1 MQRNYTAEGERRPG
15 FFSHA
20 VAARIIEGNGR
31 RPDAGAPLADAAIL
45 PRPGDF
51 SLPSQ
56 ALARFSPCFLMS
68 VDQKVAALEGS
79 GRN

>member
-1 MQRNYTAEGERRPG
+1 MQRNYTAEGESRLG

-20 VAARIIEGNGR
+20 PATRTIEDKGR
-31 RPDAGAPLADAAIL
+31 RPDAAAPLANAAIL
-45 PRPGDF
+45 SQPGDF

-56 ALARFSPCFLMS
+56 ALARFSPCFLTS
-68 VDQKVAALEGS
+68 LDQKVAALEGS